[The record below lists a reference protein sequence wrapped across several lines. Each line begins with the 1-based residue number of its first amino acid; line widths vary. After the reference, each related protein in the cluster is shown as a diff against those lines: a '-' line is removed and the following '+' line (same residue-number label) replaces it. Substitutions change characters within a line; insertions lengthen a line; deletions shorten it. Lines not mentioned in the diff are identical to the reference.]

1 MEAVFAKTKE
11 KMDKCLTS
19 LERDFAAIRAGR
31 ANPAVLDKVMVDYYG
46 VPTPINQM
54 AAVSVPEAR
63 LLVVQPWDASTL
75 REIEKAINTA
85 DIGINPQNDGK
96 VIRLSFPQ
104 LTEEHRKNL
113 QKDISKRGE
122 EAKVAIRN
130 VRRDAMDDI
139 KKLKKDNE
147 ITEDEQKDGE
157 KKLQDITDDFVKQA
171 DSITKKK
178 EEEILSILLRLFSR
192 GCLIAAPCLLFI

>member
-1 MEAVFAKTKE
+1 METLFAKTKE
-11 KMDKCLTS
+11 KMEKCLTA
-19 LERDFAAIRAGR
+19 LERDFSAIRAGR

-46 VPTPINQM
+46 VPTPVNQM
-54 AAVSVPEAR
+54 AAISVPEAR

-75 REIEKAINTA
+75 KDIEKAINVA

-96 VIRLSFPQ
+96 VIRLAFPQ
-104 LTEEHRKNL
+104 LTEEHRKGL

-130 VRRDAMDDI
+130 VRRDSMDDL

-147 ITEDEQKDGE
+147 ITEDDQKTGE
-157 KKLQDITDDFVKQA
+157 KKLQDITDDFIKQA
-171 DSITKKK
+171 EAITSKK
-178 EEEILSILLRLFSR
+178 EDEVLSL
-192 GCLIAAPCLLFI
+192 

>member
-1 MEAVFAKTKE
+1 METVFSKTKE
-11 KMDKCLTS
+11 KMEKCLTA
-19 LERDFAAIRAGR
+19 LERDYAAVRAGR

-63 LLVVQPWDASTL
+63 LLVIQPWDASTL

-96 VIRLSFPQ
+96 VIRLTFPQ
-104 LTEEHRKNL
+104 LTEEHRKTL

-147 ITEDEQKDGE
+147 ITEDEQKDAE
-157 KKLQDITDDFVKQA
+157 KKLQNITDDYVKQVE
-171 DSITKKK
+171 SITKKK
-178 EEEILSILLRLFSR
+178 EEEVLSI
-192 GCLIAAPCLLFI
+192 

>member
-1 MEAVFAKTKE
+1 METVFSKTKE
-11 KMDKCLTS
+11 KMEKCLTA
-19 LERDFAAIRAGR
+19 LERDYAAVRAGR

-63 LLVVQPWDASTL
+63 LLVIQPWDASTL

-96 VIRLSFPQ
+96 VIRLTFPQ
-104 LTEEHRKNL
+104 LTEEHRKTL

-147 ITEDEQKDGE
+147 ITEDEQKDAE
-157 KKLQDITDDFVKQA
+157 KKLQDITDDYVKQGA
-171 DSITKKK
+171 DS
-178 EEEILSILLRLFSR
+178 
-192 GCLIAAPCLLFI
+192 